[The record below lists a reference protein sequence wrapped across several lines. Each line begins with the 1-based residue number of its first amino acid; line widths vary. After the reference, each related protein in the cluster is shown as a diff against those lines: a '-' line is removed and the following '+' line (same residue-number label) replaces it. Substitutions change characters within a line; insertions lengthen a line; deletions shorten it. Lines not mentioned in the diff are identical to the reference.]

1 MVNEILHTKRTLRV
15 WLYYRLSRDEDVE
28 LNSLNNQRG
37 ILVDFV
43 DSKGYDIVG
52 ESFDDNVS
60 GMHFEREGI
69 HKLCEAVDKGL
80 IDAVIVKDL
89 SRLGRHRTQTA
100 VFIDYLRQHKVKVL
114 SVTENIDTSDENDD
128 LLVGFKGIVNDLYAK
143 DISKK
148 IRAGYLQKQKN
159 GIIITTPMGYYKDK
173 NTDEIV
179 IVEEE
184 AQIIRR
190 IYELYLSGYG
200 MKSIMNL
207 LNNEGVKAPQYYQ
220 NLRYKKKLPYTRPDI
235 CKKYL
240 WNATTVKRVL
250 QNEFYMGTL
259 ICHKYSTSKINHTRT
274 AIPEEERFV
283 HENYVPAIIPKEK
296 WEQVQ
301 HIINQKSEGHVRA
314 SSSKPCHRY
323 TGLIKCGD
331 CGCIFSCKIRKRD
344 GQADRIEYV
353 CNGYHRYGRNQCTP
367 HRINETEIDRLI
379 YDEILRIK
387 EIAMAK
393 YQTVEDDIKR
403 WMRQEGTVK
412 GTIDKL
418 NVQLE
423 VHREDL
429 KSLLLERIRDKA
441 HADIYDDM
449 IAKCE
454 LQIAWLE
461 KEINSILDYN
471 ATIKSRKSDIKSTI
485 ELLEKIVQEGEIT
498 DANIR
503 MLVNKIVVSEQ
514 NGMISIQIKLN
525 AKFTNHILTC
535 NEDGLDMTDISSIC
549 KSTKKDTLCN
559 DQGVSYSY
567 T

>member
-1 MVNEILHTKRTLRV
+1 MCLPT
-15 WLYYRLSRDEDVE
+15 
-28 LNSLNNQRG
+28 
-37 ILVDFV
+37 
-43 DSKGYDIVG
+43 
-52 ESFDDNVS
+52 
-60 GMHFEREGI
+60 
-69 HKLCEAVDKGL
+69 
-80 IDAVIVKDL
+80 
-89 SRLGRHRTQTA
+89 
-100 VFIDYLRQHKVKVL
+100 
-114 SVTENIDTSDENDD
+114 NI
-128 LLVGFKGIVNDLYAK
+128 
-143 DISKK
+143 
-148 IRAGYLQKQKN
+148 
-159 GIIITTPMGYYKDK
+159 P
-173 NTDEIV
+173 
-179 IVEEE
+179 
-184 AQIIRR
+184 
-190 IYELYLSGYG
+190 
-200 MKSIMNL
+200 
-207 LNNEGVKAPQYYQ
+207 
-220 NLRYKKKLPYTRPDI
+220 
-235 CKKYL
+235 
-240 WNATTVKRVL
+240 
-250 QNEFYMGTL
+250 
-259 ICHKYSTSKINHTRT
+259 
-274 AIPEEERFV
+274 
-283 HENYVPAIIPKEK
+283 
-296 WEQVQ
+296 
-301 HIINQKSEGHVRA
+301 
-314 SSSKPCHRY
+314 Y

-331 CGCIFSCKIRKRD
+331 CACIFSCKIRKRD

-387 EIAMAK
+387 ELAMAK

-418 NVQLE
+418 NAQLE

-454 LQIAWLE
+454 SQIAWLE

-559 DQGVSYSY
+559 GQGVSYSY